1 MKSWLLDLIFLS
13 DKRTEFLLL
22 LEEGPKSVEE
32 ALEKIEARRTSL
44 LPQIKKLK
52 EQNLIVQEENKYSLS
67 LQGKIIVEKIH
78 PLLNTVRVFEKDT
91 EFWMGKKL
99 DTIPYPFLN
108 RIEEIGDY
116 QLIEPDLGHDF
127 ELIPEFV
134 EEISNSN
141 RAAMFF
147 SFFHPQIP
155 EFILN
160 LAKKDIEL
168 SLIINKPVLERLK
181 KDFRDETAQILE
193 KENTSIFFFNDEEI
207 ETPAA
212 IAASDKV
219 MFLGLFDRNNR
230 FDRQYIINSKPEALQ
245 WGKDLFSYYAKISGK
260 LESI

>member
-22 LEEGPKSVEE
+22 LKEGPKSVDE
-32 ALEKIEARRTSL
+32 ALEKIEVRRTSL

-91 EFWMGKKL
+91 EFWMRRRL

-116 QLIEPDLGHDF
+116 RLIEPDLGHAF

-134 EEISNSN
+134 ENISNSN
-141 RAAMFF
+141 RAVMFF

-155 EFILN
+155 EFFLN

-168 SLIINKPVLERLK
+168 SLIINKPILERLE

-193 KENTSIFFFNDEEI
+193 KENTSIFLFNDEEI

-219 MFLGLFDRNNR
+219 MFLGLFDRNSR

-245 WGKDLFSYYAKISGK
+245 WGKDLFSYYAKISDK
-260 LESI
+260 RESI